1 MDQSAK
7 SQAYFT
13 ALKSPMETRA
23 QVLEACKSLLNPL
36 LSFFSPGRTRLR
48 LGATATRYD
57 EVGAQLEG
65 FTRPMWGLGALLAGG
80 DAFPGTEL
88 WLEGLRNGTDPD
100 HKEFWGYAKDLDQ
113 RMVEMCPMGFA
124 LCVAPK
130 QLWEPLTEKERA
142 NVQKWLGW
150 INNKEMPNTNWLWFR
165 VFANLAL
172 KTNGAEYSLNGLR
185 LIWSIWIRSIAVAA
199 GLMMDRARIDRWII
213 TVAPLLFSCCSCCM

>member
-80 DAFPGTEL
+80 DAFPG
-88 WLEGLRNGTDPD
+88 
-100 HKEFWGYAKDLDQ
+100 
-113 RMVEMCPMGFA
+113 
-124 LCVAPK
+124 
-130 QLWEPLTEKERA
+130 
-142 NVQKWLGW
+142 
-150 INNKEMPNTNWLWFR
+150 
-165 VFANLAL
+165 
-172 KTNGAEYSLNGLR
+172 
-185 LIWSIWIRSIAVAA
+185 RSC
-199 GLMMDRARIDRWII
+199 G
-213 TVAPLLFSCCSCCM
+213 